1 MLNVFYTISVEMKV
15 DFKNLPKTFLKIHEF
30 FNKNFFLQLSIML
43 TKEEKIWIIQHYT
56 QSPHRT
62 QLRRDFIQ
70 HFNITNEK
78 KVPNTTA
85 IKRII

>member
-1 MLNVFYTISVEMKV
+1 
-15 DFKNLPKTFLKIHEF
+15 
-30 FNKNFFLQLSIML
+30 ML

-62 QLRRDFIQ
+62 QLRRDFIH

-85 IKRII
+85 IKRIIWKFEEEGTVSDVIYRVADHFALRCKMCIES